1 MKALYLESS
10 AAVAWLFGETKAS
23 DVIHAMDEAEI
34 VVTSRLTLVEIERA
48 IHRAVA
54 LSSIKE
60 ASAQKLRG
68 LLARERKQWITMTLT
83 ESVLARAGSV
93 FPVEPVKAL
102 DAIHLATALAFSETF
117 PDLKIIAFDRR
128 VSDNAVALGLAS
140 A

>member
-10 AAVAWLFGETKAS
+10 AVVAWLLGEPPAA
-23 DVIHAMDEAEI
+23 DVIRAMSEAE
-34 VVTSRLTLVEIERA
+34 VRVTSQLTLVEIERV
-48 IHRAVA
+48 IRRAVA
-54 LSSIKE
+54 LRLIKE
-60 ASAQKLRG
+60 APAQKLRG
-68 LLARERKQWITMTLT
+68 LLARKRKQWITMTLT

-102 DAIHLATALAFSETF
+102 DAIHLATALTFSETF

>member
-10 AAVAWLFGETKAS
+10 SAVAWLFGEAKAS
-23 DVIHAMDEAEI
+23 DVIH
-34 VVTSRLTLVEIERA
+34 
-48 IHRAVA
+48 RAVA
-54 LSSIKE
+54 LKSMKE
-60 ASAQKLRG
+60 ASAQKIRG
-68 LLARERKQWITMTLT
+68 LMARERKQWITMALT
-83 ESVLARAGSV
+83 ESVLARAGSA
-93 FPVEPVKAL
+93 FPVEPVKPL

>member
-34 VVTSRLTLVEIERA
+34 VVTSRLTLVEIDRA

-54 LSSIKE
+54 LRSMKE
-60 ASAQKLRG
+60 ASAQKIRG
-68 LLARERKQWITMTLT
+68 LMARERKQWITMALT
-83 ESVLARAGSV
+83 ESVLARAGSA

-102 DAIHLATALAFSETF
+102 DAIHLATALTFSETF